1 LKPWANTGNP
11 QRSQA
16 FSISLIVESVYGKGR
31 KMLLNSEAR
40 RNAFLKKQA
49 RRKRARFAQLPQLTN
64 RAG

>member
-40 RNAFLKKQA
+40 RNAFLKIEQDA
-49 RRKRARFAQLPQLTN
+49 RRPDSNDFCS
-64 RAG
+64 